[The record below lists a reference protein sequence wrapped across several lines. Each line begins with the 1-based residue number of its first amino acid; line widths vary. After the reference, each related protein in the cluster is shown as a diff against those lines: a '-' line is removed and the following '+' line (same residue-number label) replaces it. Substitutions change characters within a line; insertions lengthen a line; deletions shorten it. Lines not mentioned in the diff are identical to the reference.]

1 VHSEGIARRC
11 RTMRTCAAQ
20 TLCYSSVAFH
30 ADSDGEIP
38 VSEKAFS
45 IAQIRSYPLT
55 GPRTPV
61 DSFDRQ
67 LIAAVLCNRCRQT
80 PILLPSLAAHSN
92 MSRLDIFSPQF
103 MASMVESQTSSV
115 EDAARGSILF
125 VLLLLYSV

>member
-67 LIAAVLCNRCRQT
+67 QVSPDSDITTKSCSSFKYEPAGHLFPTIYGKHGRISDVL
-80 PILLPSLAAHSN
+80 
-92 MSRLDIFSPQF
+92 
-103 MASMVESQTSSV
+103 
-115 EDAARGSILF
+115 G
-125 VLLLLYSV
+125 